1 MIFPSMKANK
11 QESILGPQTQ
21 NANRMTPMRH
31 FLDLKDFSTDTLQS
45 ILDVGLSMKV
55 KQKSGDSHELSFS
68 GKTVAMIFEKP
79 STRTRVSFEV
89 GITQLGGTPL
99 VLSASDLQIGRGESI
114 EDTARVL
121 SRYVNAIVIRC
132 YKHETLLTL
141 AKHAS
146 VPVINALT
154 NWSHPCQLMADLMT
168 MIEYHGPL
176 AGQTVAWL
184 GDGNNVAVSWIE
196 AAVHFGFHLRIAGP
210 QRYAPPAGLL
220 AWARANGGDIMLTD
234 DVSLAIDKVQ
244 TVVTDVW
251 VSMGADEGSRRKDFA
266 PYQVNAKLMK
276 SAAGDAIFMH
286 CLPAQRG
293 MEVTAEVI
301 DGPQSAVFD
310 EAENR
315 LHAQKAVMLWCLE
328 GY

>member
-1 MIFPSMKANK
+1 
-11 QESILGPQTQ
+11 
-21 NANRMTPMRH
+21 MRH
-31 FLDLKDFSTDTLQS
+31 FLDLKDFSTNTLQS
-45 ILDVGLSMKV
+45 ILDAGLCMKV
-55 KQKSGDSHELSFS
+55 AQKSGDGHELSLS
-68 GKTVAMIFEKP
+68 GKSVAMIFEKP

-99 VLSASDLQIGRGESI
+99 ILSASDLQSGRGESI

-121 SRYVNAIVIRC
+121 SRYVNAIIIRC

-141 AKHAS
+141 AKHSS

-196 AAVHFGFHLRIAGP
+196 AAVRFDFQLRIAGP
-210 QRYAPPAGLL
+210 QRYAPPEDLL
-220 AWARANGGDIMLTD
+220 AWARANGGDIILTE
-234 DVSLAIDKVQ
+234 DVNLAIEKVQ

-251 VSMGADEGSRRKDFA
+251 TSMGTDEGNRCRDFE
-266 PYQVNAKLMK
+266 PYQVNEKLMT
-276 SAAGDAIFMH
+276 SAASDAIFMH
-286 CLPAQRG
+286 CLPARRG

-315 LHAQKAVMLWCLE
+315 LHAQKAVMAWCLE
-328 GY
+328 IY